1 MKINKK
7 LTLKA
12 IACTSLLFGTILSTT
27 LIVTSCSN
35 TSQND
40 SSVPPTVP
48 GGRVFKEGTYFD
60 AINELGVTPQTIP
73 DEFLYSLD
81 GGKTFNRNDGSTG
94 AIDLINKT
102 EAKIN
107 DLKQLIETELVN
119 NPNANPDFTE
129 INKLSELYQNVLHY
143 KSINKYWISYSIYTK
158 EILVTKNEK
167 IMFLITDKL

>member
-12 IACTSLLFGTILSTT
+12 IVCTTLLFGTILSTT

-35 TSQND
+35 TNQND
-40 SSVPPTVP
+40 SSVPPIIP
-48 GGRVFKEGTYFD
+48 GGRVFKEGTHDD
-60 AINELGVTPQTIP
+60 ALKELGVAEGTSP

-81 GGKTFNRNDGSTG
+81 GGKTFNTIDNSPGT
-94 AIDLINKT
+94 IDLINKT

-107 DLKQLIETELVN
+107 DLKQVIETELVAD
-119 NPNANPDFTE
+119 PNANPDFTE
-129 INKLSELYQNVLHY
+129 LNKLSELYQHALHY

-167 IMFLITDKL
+167 IMYLITNKL

>member
-12 IACTSLLFGTILSTT
+12 IACSSLLFGTILSTA

-35 TSQND
+35 TNQND
-40 SSVPPTVP
+40 SS
-48 GGRVFKEGTYFD
+48 RVFKEGTHFD
-60 AINELGVTPQTIP
+60 ALKELGVPISTLP

-94 AIDLINKT
+94 TIDLINKT

-129 INKLSELYQNVLHY
+129 LNKLSELYQNALYY
-143 KSINKYWISYSIYTK
+143 KSINKYWISYNIYTK

-167 IMFLITDKL
+167 IMYLITDKL